1 MPDSIKNNISLSSNI
16 IDEARVIESLKK
28 TNCLNFVNK
37 LKEGINHKLNEDG
50 KNFSSG
56 QIQRLALARTLYFDS
71 DIIILDEPTSSLDIT
86 AEENFVR
93 LIKTLKNFKTIII
106 ISHKYKT
113 LKNCEKI
120 YRLNK
125 NKLILVK
132 KNP

>member
-1 MPDSIKNNISLSSNI
+1 
-16 IDEARVIESLKK
+16 
-28 TNCLNFVNK
+28 
-37 LKEGINHKLNEDG
+37 
-50 KNFSSG
+50 
-56 QIQRLALARTLYFDS
+56 LYFDS